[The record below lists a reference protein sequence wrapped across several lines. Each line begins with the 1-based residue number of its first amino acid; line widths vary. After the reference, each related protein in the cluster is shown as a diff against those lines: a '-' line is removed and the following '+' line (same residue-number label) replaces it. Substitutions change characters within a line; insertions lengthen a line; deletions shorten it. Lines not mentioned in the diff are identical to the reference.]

1 MGSLIELQ
9 VNLAR
14 EYDGTIVKV
23 IFNKEGKPT
32 KLFYNYEKDENTF
45 NSIQTYKYK
54 NTNDLIEVR
63 EYKLKNRYEKV
74 IFVKDTN
81 IILGNYELEG
91 YMKFIFD
98 DKNVM
103 SSVELVGSFLYH
115 DGEQYTF
122 TYGIAMKNYFEII
135 QDLLRYDKYFNLVC
149 GDMEQLNFT
158 LGRELNKREIFNT
171 LSKTNIRYENKY
183 DNSGNWTER
192 ICYLCEKPIEIIKR
206 TIEYY

>member
-1 MGSLIELQ
+1 MFKEERWSAEFELDNVVAKKLLYTINAQYESMGSLIELQ

-91 YMKFIFD
+91 YMKFIF
-98 DKNVM
+98 KVYLAIGP
-103 SSVELVGSFLYH
+103 V
-115 DGEQYTF
+115 Q
-122 TYGIAMKNYFEII
+122 
-135 QDLLRYDKYFNLVC
+135 LRIN
-149 GDMEQLNFT
+149 G
-158 LGRELNKREIFNT
+158 
-171 LSKTNIRYENKY
+171 
-183 DNSGNWTER
+183 
-192 ICYLCEKPIEIIKR
+192 
-206 TIEYY
+206 